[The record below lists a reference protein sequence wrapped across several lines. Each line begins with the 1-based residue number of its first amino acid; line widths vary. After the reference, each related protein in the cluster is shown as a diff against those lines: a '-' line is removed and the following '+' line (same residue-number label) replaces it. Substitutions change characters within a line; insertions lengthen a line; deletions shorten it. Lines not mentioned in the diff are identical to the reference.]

1 MENPACSDLPVVV
14 FSQYVMLRRAP
25 DLEEP

>member
-1 MENPACSDLPVVV
+1 METPVCSDLPVVV
-14 FSQYVMLRRAP
+14 FIQYVTLRRTQ

>member
-1 MENPACSDLPVVV
+1 MEAPACSDLPVVV
-14 FSQYVMLRRAP
+14 FIHYVMLRRAP